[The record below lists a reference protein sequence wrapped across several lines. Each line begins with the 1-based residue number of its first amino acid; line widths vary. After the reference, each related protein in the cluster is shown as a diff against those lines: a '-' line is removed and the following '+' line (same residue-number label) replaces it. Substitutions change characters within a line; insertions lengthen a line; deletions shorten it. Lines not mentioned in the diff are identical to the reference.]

1 MTGKSR
7 NNRAEIAITI
17 AVILF
22 AVLYFGQGVLEY
34 NGSSCCA
41 GSRCDLCIAFLETR
55 PCGAFLFSKLSLK
68 LPAPMP

>member
-34 NGSSCCA
+34 NGILVL
-41 GSRCDLCIAFLETR
+41 RR
-55 PCGAFLFSKLSLK
+55 
-68 LPAPMP
+68 